1 MTEALVE
8 KVSLVRKHRQ
18 AKLVAK
24 GVKFS
29 SKGKSYLVKA
39 KKEII
44 LSAGAF
50 GSPQILELSGIG
62 SPKILKENRIKVL
75 YPNENVGE
83 NLQDHMM
90 VPLGFEVAD
99 GQVTAEAFQ
108 DVKIFNAAFAQYI
121 QNRTGPLST
130 GLCSSAL
137 LSYEQILL
145 GPSKKKTPK
154 GLEEAL
160 AFSRRAGHPGL
171 AYQYE
176 LTRAKLLDPAEAV
189 AQHIFTAL
197 GFTPSLGDNPRAYFG
212 NTSPGSYL
220 TLLGVIE
227 HPFSRGSVHIN
238 SSNPFSYPRIDPNY
252 LGAEV
257 DLEVFADIMLHLQ
270 TIARAEPLASLLKN
284 KGHVFQPGYFELDE
298 SNVRAHIKNTQN
310 SEYHPCGTCSMSP
323 RGKGGVVN
331 ERLRVYG
338 TSNLRVVDASIFP
351 LQVRANRKCPVTSSM
366 AFCGSKVSGTDIG
379 LNIVQS
385 LVYAVAEKAADL
397 IKEDAS

>member
-8 KVSLVRKHRQ
+8 QVSLIRKNRP
-18 AKLVAK
+18 AKLVAD
-24 GVKFS
+24 GVKFRT
-29 SKGKSYLVKA
+29 KGKSYIVKA

-44 LSAGAF
+44 LSAGTF
-50 GSPQILELSGIG
+50 GSPKILELSGIG
-62 SPKILKENRIKVL
+62 SPKILKKIGIKVL

-83 NLQDHMM
+83 NLQDHML

-99 GQVTAEAFQ
+99 GQVTAEALR
-108 DVKIFNAAFAQYI
+108 DVKIFNDALAQYI

-145 GPSKKKTPK
+145 EPLKKKIPK
-154 GLEEAL
+154 GLDEVL

-171 AYQYE
+171 AHQYE
-176 LTRAKLLDPAEAV
+176 LTREKLLDPTEAV
-189 AQHIFTAL
+189 AQHIFTAS

-212 NTSPGSYL
+212 TTSPGSYF
-220 TLLGVIE
+220 TLLGVLE
-227 HPFSRGSVHIN
+227 HQFSRGSVHIN

-252 LGAEV
+252 LGAKV
-257 DLEVFADIMLHLQ
+257 DLELFADIMLHLQ
-270 TIARAEPLASLLKN
+270 TIARAEPLASLLKK
-284 KGHVFQPGYFELDE
+284 KGHVFQPGYFELNE

-351 LQVRANRKCPVTSSM
+351 LQVRANRKFPLLCSEASAAREFPALT
-366 AFCGSKVSGTDIG
+366 
-379 LNIVQS
+379 
-385 LVYAVAEKAADL
+385 LVCM
-397 IKEDAS
+397 

>member
-1 MTEALVE
+1 MAE
-8 KVSLVRKHRQ
+8 
-18 AKLVAK
+18 

-39 KKEII
+39 RKEII

-62 SPKILKENRIKVL
+62 SPKILRENRIKVL

-99 GQVTAEAFQ
+99 GQVTAEAFR
-108 DVKIFNAAFAQYI
+108 DVKIFNDALGQYI

-145 GPSKKKTPK
+145 GPPKKKIPK

-160 AFSRRAGHPGL
+160 ACGRRAGHPGL

-176 LTRAKLLDPAEAV
+176 LTRAKLLDPTEAV
-189 AQHIFTAL
+189 AQHVFTAL

-270 TIARAEPLASLLKN
+270 TVARAEPLASLLKN
-284 KGHVFQPGYFELDE
+284 RGHVFQPGYFELNQ

-351 LQVRANRKCPVTSSM
+351 LQVRANRKFPVLSSM
-366 AFCGSKVSGTDIG
+366 ASVARKSPALIPIG
-379 LNIVQS
+379 I
-385 LVYAVAEKAADL
+385 
-397 IKEDAS
+397 

>member
-1 MTEALVE
+1 MAE
-8 KVSLVRKHRQ
+8 
-18 AKLVAK
+18 
-24 GVKFS
+24 GIKFS

-39 KKEII
+39 RKEVI

-62 SPKILKENRIKVL
+62 SPKILKENGIKIL

-99 GQVTAEAFQ
+99 GQVTAEALR
-108 DVKIFNAAFAQYI
+108 DVKVFNDVLAQYI
-121 QNRTGPLST
+121 QNGTGPLST
-130 GLCSSAL
+130 GICSSAL

-145 GPSKKKTPK
+145 GGQKKKIPK

-171 AYQYE
+171 AQQYE
-176 LTRAKLLDPAEAV
+176 LTRAKLLDPTEAV
-189 AQHIFTAL
+189 AQHVFVAL
-197 GFTPSLGDNPRAYFG
+197 GLTPSLGDNSRAYFG
-212 NTSPGSYL
+212 TTSPGSYF
-220 TLLGVIE
+220 TLLGIVE

-257 DLEVFADIMLHLQ
+257 DLEVLADIMLHLQ
-270 TIARAEPLASLLKN
+270 SIARAEPLASLLKK
-284 KGHVFQPGYFELDE
+284 KGQVFQPSYFELNE

-351 LQVRANRKCPVTSSM
+351 LQVQANREFILTCSIGLCRPR
-366 AFCGSKVSGTDIG
+366 VSGTDTDS
-379 LNIVQS
+379 NIVQS
-385 LVYAVAEKAADL
+385 LVYAVAEKAADML
-397 IKEDAS
+397 KEDASSH